1 MSHCGWFPMRHSEI
15 IAWVERHQNE
25 LPTTLAELSTY
36 PMPFRRVIVNVVD
49 PERRLRFWTE
59 HLRSFVGPQ
68 SELTSQQQEFV
79 LATIPEL
86 AKLLSA
92 PAPNPAM
99 IEFEKR
105 AKEMFS
111 REQGGRIFA
120 LIGSP
125 EPPGGLPLPADA
137 IPSPPETP

>member
-25 LPTTLAELSTY
+25 LPTTLAELSIF
-36 PMPFRRVIVNVVD
+36 PMPFRRVIVNAVD
-49 PERRLRFWTE
+49 PERRLHFWTE

-68 SELTSQQQEFV
+68 SELTAGQQAFI

-86 AKLLSA
+86 AKLLGG

-99 IEFEKR
+99 SEFETR
-105 AKEMFS
+105 AKAVFS
-111 REQGGRIFA
+111 REEAGRIFA

-137 IPSPPETP
+137 VPLPP